1 MAVLEVNCNNQ
12 KLNWKEEP
20 TQLFSGNIKID
31 GITFSFCPLWDGF
44 IKTAVFYKDG
54 EEDNAFYFVLDENN
68 TCFIPH
74 EITGT
79 QGLIYVGVFGVK
91 DECRRTTEPIAFYL
105 DKGIVTEGNPSEPTP
120 DIYAQIVTLCN
131 KAVETANSV
140 EERANNGEFN
150 GKDGT
155 NGKDGKDGVDGKN
168 GIDGKDG
175 YNPQKGIDYF
185 DGKDGKDGENGKDGK
200 DGQDGHTP
208 VKGEDYFTEED
219 IDGLNDDLNFVKDTG
234 AELIE
239 EITVTEEG
247 IREIIRTAE
256 PDGTPY
262 NFKAVSVLVQKT
274 PWKVANV
281 VVTRAYTSVNDM
293 GTNSRTSYR
302 ASLTASET
310 AGKFTHAYF
319 DVFAG
324 HWFALGCYGT
334 PQTVPMAAQIWR
346 GAQLYKN
353 HERIKK
359 IMVEGYTTAF
369 EVGTVIQI
377 YGVRA

>member
-1 MAVLEVNCNNQ
+1 MAVLEINCNNQ

-54 EEDNAFYFVLDENN
+54 EENNAFYFVLDENN

-74 EITGT
+74 ELTGT
-79 QGLIYVGVFGVK
+79 SGLIYVGVFGVK

-105 DKGIVTEGNPSEPTP
+105 DKGIVTEGNPSDPTP

-131 KAVETANSV
+131 KAVETANGI

-150 GKDGT
+150 GKDGYTPKKGVDYFDGQDGT

-175 YNPQKGIDYF
+175 YTPQKNIDYF
-185 DGKDGKDGENGKDGK
+185 DGKDGQDGK
-200 DGQDGHTP
+200 TP
-208 VKGEDYFTEED
+208 VKGVDYFTEED
-219 IDGLNDDLNFVKDTG
+219 IDGLNDELNFVKDATC
-234 AELIE
+234 ELIE
-239 EITVTEEG
+239 EITITEEG
-247 IREIIRTAE
+247 VREIIRTAE

-262 NFKAVSVLVQKT
+262 NFKAVTVYQTVKPCEIQNLIQVGAYSDVDGKNSVGRFQG
-274 PWKVANV
+274 ANAP
-281 VVTRAYTSVNDM
+281 TTS
-293 GTNSRTSYR
+293 GRF
-302 ASLTASET
+302 LTV
-310 AGKFTHAYF
+310 HF
-319 DVFAG
+319 DVIG
-324 HWFALGCYGT
+324 GCWRDIGSFTTIQGSPTGVSMWRDTT
-334 PQTVPMAAQIWR
+334 P
-346 GAQLYKN
+346 YKG
-353 HERIKK
+353 ERIKCV
-359 IMVEGYTTAF
+359 ILNGYTTAF
-369 EVGTVIQI
+369 EVGTIIRI